1 MQILEKLKPIMT
13 TEEHL
18 PGRQAQNL
26 HKNRDM
32 NILAS
37 NKHRPYLKTQVP
49 GRTDYIN
56 AVLIKVSNISFI
68 CFFKRICI
76 ICVKILHLGFQSRV
90 FET

>member
-13 TEEHL
+13 TEENL

-37 NKHRPYLKTQVP
+37 NKHRPFLMTQVP
-49 GRTDYIN
+49 GRTDFIN

-68 CFFKRICI
+68 YCFFKRICI
-76 ICVKILHLGFQSRV
+76 ICVKILAL
-90 FET
+90 